1 MSTVL
6 VIDDKEDNLVA
17 VSALL
22 KNLKPDCR
30 VITALYGE
38 AGLAIA
44 TQEKPDVILLD
55 VKMPGMDGFEV
66 CRRLKSM
73 EETRHIPV
81 ILLTAIK
88 TDLESRV
95 RGLEIGADA
104 FLTKPIDES
113 ELVAQINVMLR
124 IKHAEDLL
132 RNEKLILEELVLE
145 RTRSLAESEA
155 RLKKERDFLK
165 SLEDASPA
173 YFVAIAP
180 DGTIINMNRSLLE
193 VLEYSLEEV
202 KGKNYFDMIVT
213 KSDLQVTK
221 RAYQMVTDG
230 SAEIIENSIITKNG
244 TPISV
249 EWHSR
254 AIPRDDGTLDFIFSV
269 GIDTTE
275 RKRLER
281 AIFTNNEADRH
292 RISQDLHEKI
302 GTYLSQIAFKSEIQR
317 LKMKD
322 RLSGESRE
330 MEEMTQMIYSA
341 IDRTRELA
349 KNLCPIDMAL
359 GGIRTALEDYRIE
372 VEQQNKANLVIRWES
387 DIEIDNDLVASNV
400 FYIIREAVDN
410 ALAHGSARN
419 IIVSVAREANAVV
432 LRIDDDGKGISEKL
446 EKIAGMGIRI
456 MRYRAWLIGA
466 SLEIKDNP
474 GGGVAVICII
484 ADDAAGERYQKKDR
498 DNGAIAETAK
508 TEIKIFIVDPL
519 AVVRQGLIKII
530 ENSSQYR
537 VCGEAKNSD
546 EAVRGI
552 SRTVPDVVI
561 IDIALDEFGGID
573 LVKALKT
580 RYPSLEMIV
589 LSDADEVI
597 FAERAFRAGASGFVI
612 KGEVDIKLIPAIKT
626 VISGKQFLSDKLKE
640 ELIAKLSRD
649 ETDGESVDK
658 LSNRE
663 FEIFQLIGKGLGN
676 RDIAE
681 KMKISV
687 KTVENYRERIKAKL
701 NIENSAKLVRY
712 AVQWM
717 LKKG

>member
-6 VIDDKEDNLVA
+6 VIDDKEDNLIA

-22 KNLKPDCR
+22 RNLKPDCR
-30 VITALYGE
+30 VVTALSGSE
-38 AGLAIA
+38 GINTALI
-44 TQEKPDVILLD
+44 EMPDVVLLD

-66 CRRLKSM
+66 CRRLKST
-73 EETRHIPV
+73 EQTRHIPV

-124 IKHAEDLL
+124 IKQAEDLL
-132 RNEKLILEELVLE
+132 RNEKVILEELVLE

-173 YFVAIAP
+173 YFVAIAL
-180 DGTIINMNRSLLE
+180 DGTIITMNRSLLE
-193 VLEYSLEEV
+193 ALGYSTEEV
-202 KGKNYFDMIVT
+202 RGKNYFDLIVS
-213 KSDLQVTK
+213 KSDVPGTK
-221 RAYQMVTDG
+221 RSYLSV
-230 SAEIIENSIITKNG
+230 AEHSNVIIENAIAAKDG
-244 TPISV
+244 KLISV

-254 AIPRDDGTLDFIFSV
+254 ALVKDDGEIDFIFSV

-281 AIFTNNEADRH
+281 AIFANNETERH
-292 RISQDLHEKI
+292 RISRDLHEKI

-317 LKMKD
+317 LKMKE
-322 RLSGESRE
+322 RLPEESRE
-330 MEEMTQMIYSA
+330 IEEMVQMIYAA

-349 KNLCPIDMAL
+349 KNLCPIDMAS
-359 GGIRTALEDYRIE
+359 GGIRAALEDYRIE
-372 VEQQNKANLVIRWES
+372 VEEQNRASLVIRWGSE
-387 DIEIDNDLVASNV
+387 IEIDNDLAASNV

-410 ALAHGSARN
+410 ALMHGSARN
-419 IIVSVAREANAVV
+419 IIVSVAREGDGVV

-446 EKIAGMGIRI
+446 EKIEGMGIRI

-474 GGGVAVICII
+474 GGGVSVICTI
-484 ADDAAGERYQKKDR
+484 ADDAARVQHHKK
-498 DNGAIAETAK
+498 NGAEALEPADG
-508 TEIKIFIVDPL
+508 EIKVFIVDPL

-530 ENSSQYR
+530 ENNSRYR
-537 VCGEAKNSD
+537 ICGEARNSD

-552 SRTVPDVVI
+552 SRTAPDVAV

-589 LSDADEVI
+589 ISDADEVV
-597 FAERAFRAGASGFVI
+597 FAERAFRAGASGYLM
-612 KGEVDIKLIPAIKT
+612 KGEADTKLIPAIKA
-626 VISGKQFLSDKLKE
+626 VISGKQFLSEKLKE

-649 ETDGESVDK
+649 ETDGESVDR

-687 KTVENYRERIKAKL
+687 KTVENYRERIKSKL

>member
-30 VITALYGE
+30 VITALSGE
-38 AGLAIA
+38 AGLALA
-44 TQEKPDVILLD
+44 AQEKPDVVLLD
-55 VKMPGMDGFEV
+55 VKMPVMDGFEV

-73 EETRHIPV
+73 EETHHIPV
-81 ILLTAIK
+81 ILLTAIR

-95 RGLEIGADA
+95 KGLQIGADA

-132 RNEKLILEELVLE
+132 RNEKIVLEDLVLE

-165 SLEDASPA
+165 SLDDASPA

-180 DGTIINMNRSLLE
+180 DGTIINMNRSLLG

-213 KSDLQVTK
+213 KSDVPATK
-221 RAYQMVTDG
+221 RAYQKVADG
-230 SAEIIENSIITKNG
+230 TSEIIENSIIAKNG
-244 TPISV
+244 ALILV

-254 AIPRDDGTLDFIFSV
+254 TIFREDGTPDFIFSV

-275 RKRLER
+275 RRRLER
-281 AIFTNNEADRH
+281 TIFTNNEADRH
-292 RISQDLHEKI
+292 KISRDLHEKI

-317 LKMKD
+317 LKM
-322 RLSGESRE
+322 RERFPEESRE
-330 MEEMTQMIYSA
+330 IEEMVQMIYTA

-349 KNLCPIDMAL
+349 KDLCPVDMAS
-359 GGIRTALEDYRIE
+359 GGIRTTLEDFRIE
-372 VEQQNKANLVIRWES
+372 VEEQNKANLIIRWGN
-387 DIEIDNDLVASNV
+387 DIEIGNDLAASNV

-410 ALAHGSARN
+410 ALMHGRARN
-419 IIVSVAREANAVV
+419 IIVSVAREGDTIV

-446 EKIAGMGIRI
+446 EKIEGMGIRI

-474 GGGVAVICII
+474 GGGVSVICTIS
-484 ADDAAGERYQKKDR
+484 DEAAGDRYYKKDN
-498 DNGAIAETAK
+498 DAISEENDS
-508 TEIKIFIVDPL
+508 EIRVFIVDPL

-530 ENSSQYR
+530 ENSSRYR

-552 SRTVPDVVI
+552 SRTSPGVVI

-573 LVKALKT
+573 LIKALKT

-597 FAERAFRAGASGFVI
+597 FAERAFRAGASGFVL
-612 KGEVDIKLIPAIKT
+612 KGEADIKLISAIKT
-626 VISGKQFLSDKLKE
+626 VISGKQFLSDTLKE

-649 ETDGESVDK
+649 ETDGRSVEK